1 MKLSSLFWFV
11 SLWCNCSYH
20 FVSINSDS
28 VEYISCL
35 LNNSP
40 IICKLLS

>member
-11 SLWCNCSYH
+11 SLFNVAVH

-40 IICKLLS
+40 DNLQVT